1 MASARELRDEIR
13 QRMSE
18 EHGALRSE
26 EPEAVAWLYPSPYT
40 VGMSSLGY
48 QSLYRQIN
56 ETPGRAAH
64 RAFLPDDIE
73 RFRKSRAPL
82 FTYEGE
88 RPVADYP
95 IVAVSVAYELEIA
108 GLIQALELAGI
119 PPLAE
124 DRDER
129 HPFILA
135 GGPLTFSNPLPL
147 APYVDAI
154 LLGEAEETLPQALD
168 LLFGV
173 RNRPEAFTALSREIP
188 SAFVPVLDGDEMP
201 PIARASDAHIPARS
215 QILTANTELRDM
227 FLIEPERGCHRGCT
241 YCVMRRST
249 NGGMRVI
256 PKERVLDFVPD
267 AARRVGLVGAA
278 TTDHPQIAEIVEDL
292 VASGRE
298 VGLSSLRA
306 DRLNDRL
313 VSALRSAGQTV
324 LTTASDGASQ
334 RLRDTV
340 QRRAREDVLIRA
352 AELAREHRFKR
363 LKLYM
368 MLGLPG
374 ETNED
379 VDELIRFSTELSKIV
394 PLALGIAPFCAKR
407 NTPLDGAPYAG
418 ISVVDKRLKRLR
430 KGVKGRVDVRGTS
443 ARWAWV
449 EYVLAQGGRAEGR
462 AVLDAVHAGGRFRD
476 YKRAF
481 DALPEDRPR
490 RALVQPGNRLNKKLS
505 QRRLQVV

>member
-1 MASARELRDEIR
+1 MASARELRDEVR
-13 QRMSE
+13 RRLQAE
-18 EHGALRSE
+18 TGTLHEDA
-26 EPEAVAWLYPSPYT
+26 PEAVAFLYPSPYT

-48 QSLYRQIN
+48 QSLYRQLN
-56 ETPGRAAH
+56 QTPGRAAH
-64 RAFLPDDIE
+64 RAFLPDDVE
-73 RFRKSRAPL
+73 QFRRSRTPL

-95 IVAVSVAYELEIA
+95 VVAVSVAYELEIA

-124 DRDER
+124 DRNEQ

-147 APYVDAI
+147 APFVDAV
-154 LLGEAEETLPQALD
+154 LMGEAEQSLPQALD
-168 LLFGV
+168 VLFGV
-173 RNRPEAFTALSREIP
+173 RSRAEAMDALDREIP
-188 SAFVPVLDGDEMP
+188 SAFVPSLGSDEMP
-201 PIARASDAHIPARS
+201 PVAKADDSEIPARS
-215 QILTANTELRDM
+215 QILTPHTELRDM

-256 PKERVLDFVPD
+256 PKERVLGLVPE

-278 TTDHPQIAEIVEDL
+278 TTDHPQIAEIVEEL

-313 VSALRSAGQTV
+313 VSALRQAGQTV

-340 QRRAREDVLIRA
+340 QRRAREDVLVRA
-352 AELAREHRFKR
+352 AELAKAHGFKR

-374 ETNED
+374 ETDAD
-379 VDELIRFSTELSKIV
+379 VDELIEFSTELSKIV

-418 ISVVDKRLKRLR
+418 IDVVDKRLKRLR

-476 YKRAF
+476 WKRAF

-490 RALVQPGNRLNKKLS
+490 RALVIPGNRVDRGMQ
-505 QRRLQVV
+505 QRRLRLV